1 MQIAL
6 AVGEMPSVEHVRLS
20 GRAEGSAEGR
30 ARAGPAEERSVG
42 RAKKH
47 AELVGGSATGR
58 WHCRSYRTP
67 GACWKQPLCRQSLH
81 TK

>member
-6 AVGEMPSVEHVRLS
+6 AVGEMLSVEHVRRS
-20 GRAEGSAEGR
+20 GSAEGR

-58 WHCRSYRTP
+58 
-67 GACWKQPLCRQSLH
+67 
-81 TK
+81 